1 MHHAATM
8 PLFSSLLLLAGLAA
22 AAPVVNLDDK
32 CESQTICVD
41 AINTCGIKY
50 GGCYDVCD
58 LSAKPVA
65 PPCPTTT
72 KKPPVPTTTKV
83 ITKVTTLKPKP
94 TTTPKTTKKPT
105 PTTTKKPTHKP
116 TTKKPTPTS
125 TKKPTP
131 KPTSTKKPH
140 PTTTKKPTVKP
151 PVTPTPTKKF
161 TTSTTKAAS
170 CNTHVSVCWDGINEC
185 GMMYGGCFPDCKP
198 WPTFTPPP
206 CPTKSPV
213 VTTKVI
219 TLQPPLTVPHV

>member
-1 MHHAATM
+1 MHHAAAM

-94 TTTPKTTKKPT
+94 TTTQKTTKKPT
-105 PTTTKKPTHKP
+105 PTTTKKTTKKPTHKP
-116 TTKKPTPTS
+116 TTKKPTPTP

-151 PVTPTPTKKF
+151 PVNPDPDQKLHHLYHQSCQLQQPT
-161 TTSTTKAAS
+161 SRSAG
-170 CNTHVSVCWDGINEC
+170 DGINEC
-185 GMMYGGCFPDCKP
+185 GIMYGG
-198 WPTFTPPP
+198 
-206 CPTKSPV
+206 
-213 VTTKVI
+213 
-219 TLQPPLTVPHV
+219 